1 MSTATATRT
10 QTDEQ
15 IQKDVLAELKWDAR
29 VQPNEIGVSV
39 KDGVPPDQ
47 QLARGKINV
56 VLRGKKLCG
65 GFTLVQ
71 TGRRPVVSSQGE
83 RWLLIKQRD
92 EHVDASWDIE
102 SPEFD
107 RSVLTGRTLKEI
119 EHGRRTGSE

>member
-56 VLRGKKLCG
+56 VLRGKKLVIDC
-65 GFTLVQ
+65 LVDRTDPHALPQ
-71 TGRRPVVSSQGE
+71 
-83 RWLLIKQRD
+83 
-92 EHVDASWDIE
+92 DALQ
-102 SPEFD
+102 PP
-107 RSVLTGRTLKEI
+107 RYL
-119 EHGRRTGSE
+119 